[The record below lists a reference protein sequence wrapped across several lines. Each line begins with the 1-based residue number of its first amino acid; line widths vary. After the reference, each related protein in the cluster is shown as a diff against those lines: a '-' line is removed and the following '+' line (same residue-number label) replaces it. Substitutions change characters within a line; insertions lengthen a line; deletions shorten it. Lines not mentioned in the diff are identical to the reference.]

1 MMTPQGLW
9 NGPGSSDYSGVIIER
24 SDQLRSKLITNHRK
38 RSYVAALL
46 TSGWISLNYP
56 AQHCVVCLPELQI
69 MLKSP
74 FHQGLVCKGGRCLGS
89 RVPRIWK
96 GEIWSDS
103 ERSQDLHPLSYSEL
117 PSGILYWQ
125 PNLGP
130 SGNRETWSAVPQLQ
144 HHRVDCRRVGSEQR
158 DESPAHACS

>member
-1 MMTPQGLW
+1 MITVMMTPQGLW
-9 NGPGSSDYSGVIIER
+9 NGPGSSEYAGVIIER

-74 FHQGLVCKGGRCLGS
+74 FHQGSRLQGRAMFGKPSSQNLERGDLVRLREKPGS
-89 RVPRIWK
+89 
-96 GEIWSDS
+96 SS
-103 ERSQDLHPLSYSEL
+103 SEL
-117 PSGILYWQ
+117 L
-125 PNLGP
+125 
-130 SGNRETWSAVPQLQ
+130 
-144 HHRVDCRRVGSEQR
+144 
-158 DESPAHACS
+158 